1 MRHNEEGP
9 VDVCADRICY
19 AETKKCLVH
28 SFTHDGKR
36 KFTVKVEGIGYI
48 HGVALLKDSSVL
60 VAKLS
65 PGRHSI
71 VHISQDGKEKMLR
84 LELNE
89 IAAPRI
95 FAVHRTKRKI
105 LLVQTSTGPSSL
117 CRIGIILT
125 LLLFPSKYKPVFSQ
139 ATTNKLSQ

>member
-1 MRHNEEGP
+1 MSEGMYQTFLGFCITYS
-9 VDVCADRICY
+9 VCTDVNMSF
-19 AETKKCLVH
+19 LVVSH
-28 SFTHDGKR
+28 
-36 KFTVKVEGIGYI
+36 
-48 HGVALLKDSSVL
+48 
-60 VAKLS
+60 S

-105 LLVQTSTGPSSL
+105 LLVHGVRKMSIFKEL
-117 CRIGIILT
+117 
-125 LLLFPSKYKPVFSQ
+125 
-139 ATTNKLSQ
+139 

>member
-1 MRHNEEGP
+1 MEMYNLELPNIPTSKGTY
-9 VDVCADRICY
+9 DNGIS
-19 AETKKCLVH
+19 LN
-28 SFTHDGKR
+28 S
-36 KFTVKVEGIGYI
+36 IGYI

-95 FAVHRTKRKI
+95 FAIIIRK
-105 LLVQTSTGPSSL
+105 P
-117 CRIGIILT
+117 
-125 LLLFPSKYKPVFSQ
+125 
-139 ATTNKLSQ
+139 